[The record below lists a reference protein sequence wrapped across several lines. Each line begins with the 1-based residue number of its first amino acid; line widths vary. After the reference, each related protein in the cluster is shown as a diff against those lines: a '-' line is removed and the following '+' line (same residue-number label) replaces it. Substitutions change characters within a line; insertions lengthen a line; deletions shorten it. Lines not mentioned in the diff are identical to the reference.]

1 MLQANA
7 RPHTTLALLVAV
19 GVLCLALY
27 LLAFTHPYYLPR
39 TYAIIPP
46 VDVGKLADYSTE
58 AGATYFGVVFALFVG
73 YLFAWFGL
81 RGVDIGWRGL
91 AVVLGFGLLFSA
103 ALMLVYPITAI
114 DLFGYVARGRV
125 LGIHHANPFLHPP
138 SDFPDDP
145 AGPYAGG
152 WISLA
157 SPYGPAW
164 EWLAGAAA
172 ILGGEDFLRSILVFK
187 GVVVLAYALDALLI
201 WAILSRLNLQQ
212 RLRGTLLFA
221 WNPLVL
227 LETAANGH
235 NDVVMLLPVLLA
247 IWLLAGRRV
256 SASTVQSQAFTWLR
270 GALALAALTL
280 AAWVKYIPLL
290 LGLPALVAIWRALPA
305 WRERLG
311 ALLGGAALSAALTVA
326 LWFPLWPGLDRLM
339 VVEEAGRILFSPA
352 ALAVQVLVKQGWE
365 GARAATVVGQI
376 ALAIFG
382 VAYLIILVRTG
393 QGVAGF
399 ATGGLAT
406 LWAYLLIGGL
416 SFRHWY
422 PLWLLPLAALV
433 SKPVLIAGA
442 LAFSLMGELSPAYYT
457 FGWVWWGPSIGWDG
471 LAAIGIPIV
480 FGLPVAMGLIAWAW
494 QGWKRR

>member
-1 MLQANA
+1 MPSQASA
-7 RPHTTLALLVAV
+7 RANTTLGLLAAV

-27 LLAFTHPYYLPR
+27 LLAFTQPYYLPR
-39 TYAIIPP
+39 TYAIVPP
-46 VDVGKLADYSTE
+46 VDVGKLTDYSTE
-58 AGATYFGVVFALFVG
+58 AGATYFGAVFALFLG
-73 YLFAWFGL
+73 YLFAWLGL
-81 RGVDIGWRGL
+81 RRVDIGRRGL
-91 AVVLGFGLLFSA
+91 VVILGFGLLFSA

-145 AGPYAGG
+145 TGPYAGG

-164 EWLAGAAA
+164 EWLAAAA
-172 ILGGEDFLRSILVFK
+172 AVLGGEDFLRSLLVFK

-201 WAILSRLNLQQ
+201 WAILSRLNPQQ
-212 RLRGTLLFA
+212 RLGGTLLFA

-247 IWLLAGRRV
+247 VWLLADHRL
-256 SASTVQSQAFTWLR
+256 SATTALR

-290 LGLPALVAIWRALPA
+290 LGLPALIAIWRALPT
-305 WRERLG
+305 WRARWG
-311 ALLGGAALSAALTVA
+311 ALLGGAVLSGAITAA

-352 ALAVQVLVKQGWE
+352 ALAVQVLAKQGWD
-365 GARAATVVGQI
+365 GARAANLVGPI
-376 ALAIFG
+376 ALTTFG
-382 VAYLIILVRTG
+382 IVYLIILARTERG
-393 QGVAGF
+393 APGF
-399 ATGGLAT
+399 ATGGLAA

-433 SKPVLIAGA
+433 PKPVLVAGA
-442 LAFSLMGELSPAYYT
+442 LVFSLTGELSPAYYT

-480 FGLPVAMGLIAWAW
+480 FGLPVAVGLIAWAW
-494 QGWKRR
+494 QGWEGR

>member
-1 MLQANA
+1 MPQQAYARANA
-7 RPHTTLALLVAV
+7 TLFLLVAV
-19 GVLCLALY
+19 GVLSLALY

-39 TYAIIPP
+39 TYAIVPP

-58 AGATYFGVVFALFVG
+58 AGATYFGVVCALFLG
-73 YLFAWFGL
+73 YLFAWLGL
-81 RGVDIGWRGL
+81 RGLDIGRRGL
-91 AVVLGFGLLFSA
+91 AVVLGFGFLFSA

-125 LGIHHANPFLHPP
+125 LGVHHANPFLHPP
-138 SDFPDDP
+138 SDFPADP
-145 AGPYAGG
+145 TGPYAGG

-164 EWLAGAAA
+164 EWLAGIAA

-187 GVVVLAYALDALLI
+187 GVVVLAYGLDALLI
-201 WAILSRLNLQQ
+201 WAILSRLNPQQ
-212 RLRGTLLFA
+212 RLGGMLLFA

-235 NDVVMLLPVLLA
+235 NDVVMLLPVLLVVR
-247 IWLLAGRRV
+247 LMAGHRT
-256 SASTVQSQAFTWLR
+256 SATTVLR

-290 LGLPALVAIWRALPA
+290 LGLPALVAIWRALPT
-305 WRERLG
+305 WRARLG
-311 ALLGGAALSAALTVA
+311 ALLGGAVLSAAITVA
-326 LWFPLWPGLDRLM
+326 LWLPLWPGLDRLM
-339 VVEEAGRILFSPA
+339 VIEEAGRVLFSPA
-352 ALAVQVLVKQGWE
+352 ALAVQILMKQGWE
-365 GARAATVVGQI
+365 GTRAASLVGQI
-376 ALAIFG
+376 ALATFG
-382 VAYLIILVRTG
+382 VVYLIILTRTERG
-393 QGVAGF
+393 SLGF
-399 ATGGLAT
+399 ATSGLAV

-433 SKPVLIAGA
+433 PKPVLVAGA
-442 LAFSLMGELSPAYYT
+442 LVFSLTGELSPAYYT

-480 FGLPVAMGLIAWAW
+480 FGLPVVMGLIVWAW
-494 QGWKRR
+494 QGWGKR